1 MRPINMVSAFRRT
14 RAPLLLYILLVSL
27 VGCEKNDAIDLPQSE
42 AFYQQQPSDVR
53 VMSWNVKQNSILP
66 PDGVRQES
74 FARIVRAID
83 PDVIALQEVMWP
95 DVETEL
101 ARLINRYIPL
111 EHGRS
116 WHVHTVSNNAL
127 KGTSV
132 VILGDMNVV
141 PDASMQPFKTLLS
154 GNIID
159 EDTFGSDFRIDW
171 DGTDMTDAR
180 PSHNALDREYYR
192 WRNDSM
198 QFEPSA
204 LDRIIFTDSVMSVR
218 RRFVLNTMTMSADD
232 LATLGLQQSDVLYGG
247 DPNYYD
253 HLPLVAD
260 LVIGTASLE

>member
-95 DVETEL
+95 DLETEL

-111 EHGRS
+111 EHGKS
-116 WHVHTVSNNAL
+116 WHVHTVSDNAL

-180 PSHNALDREYYR
+180 PSHNALDR
-192 WRNDSM
+192 
-198 QFEPSA
+198 
-204 LDRIIFTDSVMSVR
+204 IIFTDSVMSVR

-253 HLPLVAD
+253 RLPLVAD
-260 LVIGTASLE
+260 FVIGTASLE